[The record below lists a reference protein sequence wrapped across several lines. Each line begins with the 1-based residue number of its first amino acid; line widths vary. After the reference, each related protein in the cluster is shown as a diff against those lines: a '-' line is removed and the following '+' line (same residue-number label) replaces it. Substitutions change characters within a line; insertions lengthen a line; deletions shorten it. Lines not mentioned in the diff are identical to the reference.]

1 MPAVVFGEEET
12 ALAEA
17 TLLVVEED
25 LTALLAEV
33 TMLVVVFW
41 EDLVGEEDF
50 TEPLAEAM
58 LLLVALAA
66 EETL

>member
-1 MPAVVFGEEET
+1 M
-12 ALAEA
+12 
-17 TLLVVEED
+17 LVVEED
-25 LTALLAEV
+25 LTAMLVEV
-33 TMLVVVFW
+33 TMLVVLFSW